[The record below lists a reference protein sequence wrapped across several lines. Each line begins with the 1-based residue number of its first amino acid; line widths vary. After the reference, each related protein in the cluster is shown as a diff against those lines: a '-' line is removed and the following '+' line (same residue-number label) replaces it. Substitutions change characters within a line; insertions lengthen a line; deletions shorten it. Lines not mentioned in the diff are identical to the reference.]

1 MGPHRVTL
9 GPRAKS
15 SLRSPKS
22 KGQAGLTLVELLVAM
37 LISLVIALAAVSSL
51 IVSRRGLAT
60 VDAAAQLGDNARF
73 ASALLLR
80 LGAQAGFRDVEY
92 VATPRANN
100 IVGLTGTPAPDVSG
114 VNNAT
119 PSSTDPYNSSTAR
132 TTGSVGYGS
141 DILVLRHQ
149 AAETF
154 PGSGISDKT
163 MIDCSG
169 NPSTTA
175 PVDRDDRMVSVV
187 YVDVSQGEPSLMCS
201 TGPSTAQPII
211 SGVENFQVLYGV
223 AGVTP
228 NTAITALTAAPVA
241 PNVADRY
248 LRADQMVV
256 AGNEAATNAN
266 WSRVRSLRIGMVLRG
281 AEGSTQQKEAQ
292 TFYPLGLAK
301 ASATG
306 TAGSAMSSTGDDPG
320 TIFTSP
326 ADTRLRQ
333 AVTFTIQ
340 LRNKEGL

>member
-1 MGPHRVTL
+1 MEQHRVTL
-9 GPRAKS
+9 QLRAKGS
-15 SLRSPKS
+15 FHTSKS
-22 KGQAGLTLVELLVAM
+22 RGQSGLTLVELLVA
-37 LISLVIALAAVSSL
+37 LVISLVIALAAVSSL
-51 IVSRRGLAT
+51 IVSRRGLTT

-92 VATPRANN
+92 AATPRSNN
-100 IVGLTGTPAPDVSG
+100 TVGLAGAGAANPDVSG
-114 VNNAT
+114 VNNAY
-119 PSSTDPYNSSTAR
+119 PSATDPYNSSTAWR
-132 TTGSVGYGS
+132 TSSVGYGS
-141 DILVLRHQ
+141 DILILRHQ
-149 AAETF
+149 AVETF
-154 PGSGISDKT
+154 PGSGRSDMT

-169 NPSTTA
+169 TPSTTV
-175 PVDRDDRMVSVV
+175 PVDRDDRMVSVL

-228 NTAITALTAAPVA
+228 NTAPTATPVA

-256 AGNEAATNAN
+256 AGNTAATNAN

-301 ASATG
+301 ASVTG
-306 TAGSAMSSTGDDPG
+306 TAGSAMSSARDDPG

>member
-1 MGPHRVTL
+1 MH
-9 GPRAKS
+9 A
-15 SLRSPKS
+15 PKS

-37 LISLVIALAAVSSL
+37 VISLVIALAAVSSL
-51 IVSRRGLAT
+51 IVSRRGLST
-60 VDAAAQLGDNARF
+60 VDATAQLGDNARF

-92 VATPRANN
+92 VATPRTNN
-100 IVGLTGTPAPDVSG
+100 IIGLTGAAAPDVSG
-114 VNNAT
+114 VNNAI
-119 PSSTDPYNSSTAR
+119 PSYTDPYNSYTVR

-141 DILVLRHQ
+141 DILILRHQ

-154 PGSGISDKT
+154 PGSGQSDKT

-169 NPSTTA
+169 TPSA
-175 PVDRDDRMVSVV
+175 AVPVDRDDRMVSVL

-228 NTAITALTAAPVA
+228 NAAPTGTPLA
-241 PNVADRY
+241 PTIADRY

-256 AGNEAATNAN
+256 AGNEAATHAN
-266 WSRVRSLRIGMVLRG
+266 WGRVRSLRIGMLLRG
-281 AEGSTQQKEAQ
+281 APGSVQQNETQ

-301 ASATG
+301 ASATSP
-306 TAGSAMSSTGDDPG
+306 AGSAMSSASDPG
-320 TIFTSP
+320 TIITAP
-326 ADTRLRQ
+326 ADGRLRQ
-333 AVTFTIQ
+333 TVTFTIH
-340 LRNKEGL
+340 LRNDQGL